1 MSNKIVYFTLLL
13 FIVFLVSCSKETR
26 NTTSVYFAKKTDMAM
41 SDLVSDYTFI
51 SLETKDDN
59 LILDASMVRIWN
71 DYIYILDCFSQ
82 NKSIYV
88 FDIQGKYFGKI
99 GNVGGGPGEYIM
111 PLAIVVDEVNNQ
123 LIVKDVALNKLLY
136 YNLSSFKYVK
146 EQSIPFYSDC
156 MEYYKDETIVWYI
169 GSGCANVDDYQKH
182 IQVSDLQCNIID
194 RYIPRKKF
202 PQRSMYNVMTY
213 FHKYNDKLFFHHPFS
228 NVVYSYN
235 NVEDSVMVEYTLSS
249 DGIIFPSEEYV
260 MDNNENIVEQ
270 LSNDGHVQYYDLH
283 ENSEKILCYFGVNK
297 SKYIGVYSKKDGIG
311 LYSDVEHIK
320 DDMGLIKYGRPKT
333 VYNDFFVNVIYR
345 EGLDSLSENS
355 VLKPYFES
363 KDNNLNPILVLY
375 K

>member
-88 FDIQGKYFGKI
+88 FDIQGKYLGKI

-182 IQVSDLQCNIID
+182 IQV
-194 RYIPRKKF
+194 
-202 PQRSMYNVMTY
+202 
-213 FHKYNDKLFFHHPFS
+213 
-228 NVVYSYN
+228 YS
-235 NVEDSVMVEYTLSS
+235 
-249 DGIIFPSEEYV
+249 
-260 MDNNENIVEQ
+260 
-270 LSNDGHVQYYDLH
+270 
-283 ENSEKILCYFGVNK
+283 
-297 SKYIGVYSKKDGIG
+297 
-311 LYSDVEHIK
+311 
-320 DDMGLIKYGRPKT
+320 
-333 VYNDFFVNVIYR
+333 VI
-345 EGLDSLSENS
+345 
-355 VLKPYFES
+355 
-363 KDNNLNPILVLY
+363 
-375 K
+375 